1 MNSLYNFLKQSK
13 QFHSVSQRMF
23 NNVFKIDHYAYR
35 TFDMYGMID
44 KYKHSDYILEKDE
57 YTFGNNVS
65 ARWLSKEGEPHVF
78 ISQYNGISQEEHSK
92 YRSSSRSR
100 SSSISSS
107 SLNFDKLD
115 YYIKRNITPD
125 LEFYKQVNEYNQ
137 YVGSTLL
144 FSNQINHIAFLV
156 NDIEET
162 CHKIKTDFPEYTLN
176 NPENPI
182 QVSTDKELMQFSIN
196 AELVDYKFTDGIE
209 KVPFSFIEFIE
220 RKNGRKGFEGKNA
233 EKIFTSTNH

>member
-1 MNSLYNFLKQSK
+1 MNSLHIFLKQSK

-44 KYKHSDYILEKDE
+44 KYKHSDYKLEKDE

-65 ARWLSKEGEPHVF
+65 ARWLSKENEPFVF
-78 ISQYNGISQEEHSK
+78 ISQYNGISQEERSK
-92 YRSSSRSR
+92 
-100 SSSISSS
+100 S

-137 YVGSTLL
+137 YIGSTLL
-144 FSNQINHIAFLV
+144 FRNKINHIAFLV
-156 NDIEET
+156 DDIEET
-162 CHKIKTDFPEYTLN
+162 CHKIKTDFPEYSLN
-176 NPENPI
+176 NPDNPI
-182 QVSTDKELMQFSIN
+182 QVSTDMELMQFSIN
-196 AELVDYKFTDGIE
+196 AELVDYNFSDGIE
-209 KVPFSFIEFIE
+209 KIPFSFIEFIE
-220 RKNGRKGFEGKNA
+220 RKNGHKGFEGKNT